1 MTATMGPKQL
11 RDPVVKALGDLSG
24 MKPNVAV
31 DHKSVYDAICK
42 AMGVTIDHYGHQPG
56 SGSPWIERWTQWAFK
71 DLTQTTPPLT
81 VSMGKGK
88 WALTVHGVAKAQSLG
103 GGVMVTAPV
112 VSPVSTGGV
121 YETDPYL
128 RSLAVQETKCF
139 NYFSDQAPT
148 CMNCPLR
155 EGCRHARMSAL
166 SELARKLAFEDEA
179 LKKAMEDKAAAEA
192 RAKAAEAAAAEAAN
206 LKAQSSSTSSA
217 SPPASGA
224 KITGAQIITCAQD
237 ALCRDCGKKMAKG
250 SDIVWVRGAGG
261 KAGLM
266 HIECYDVLVKNGE
279 ASPLTK
285 K

>member
-1 MTATMGPKQL
+1 MGPKQF

-31 DHKSVYDAICK
+31 DHKSVYNAICN
-42 AMGVTIDHYGHQPG
+42 AMGVTIDHYGHQSG

-71 DLTQTTPPLT
+71 DLTETTPPLT

-88 WALTVHGVAKAQSLG
+88 WALTVDGVAKARSLG
-103 GGVMVTAPV
+103 GDMTTVTPMA
-112 VSPVSTGGV
+112 VSVSTGGASP

-139 NYFSDQAPT
+139 NYFSDQAST
-148 CMNCPLR
+148 CADCPIR

-166 SELARKLAFEDEA
+166 SELARTLAFEDEA
-179 LKKAMEDKAAAEA
+179 LERAEKEKAAAEA
-192 RAKAAEAAAAEAAN
+192 RAKAVAAAATSAAT
-206 LKAQSSSTSSA
+206 APGT
-217 SPPASGA
+217 GG
-224 KITGAQIITCAQD
+224 KITGAQIITCAQE
-237 ALCRDCGKKMAKG
+237 AMCRDCGKRLTKG

-266 HIECYDVLVKNGE
+266 HIECYDILVKKGE
-279 ASPLTK
+279 ATPITK
-285 K
+285 KS